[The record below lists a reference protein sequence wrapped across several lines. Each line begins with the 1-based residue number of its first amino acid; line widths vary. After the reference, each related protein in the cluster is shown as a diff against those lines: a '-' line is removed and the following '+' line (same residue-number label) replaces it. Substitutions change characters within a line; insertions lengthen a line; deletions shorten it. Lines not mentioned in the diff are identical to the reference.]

1 MMMDRQSLEQQV
13 QQFFAELSIL
23 RISGGLDVPT
33 TISRLAQAKAYSSI
47 TSLSCYRV
55 DFTDVVT
62 PHVLELLR
70 CRRHW
75 EILDLRSCHGQVDL
89 VVDTILTRCV
99 VDRLCLTDLEDLP
112 RDTAAALSRGLVV
125 ASNNCNKTFVSQLYL
140 NIPFS
145 VETLQSMQDGLS
157 QTTTLKELDLSG
169 SKWQDTSV
177 TSFGNLLRQN
187 TSIEKLK
194 FKRCQLQD
202 LQIAELVQALAF
214 HLNLTS
220 LDLEHNACSTLTLR
234 SLATLLRQQEFHH
247 HQLSCLILSHHVL
260 SEDRVPGLL
269 EFLESIGSPACR
281 LQDLTMDQYMLMDD
295 DMIMLTESLQRS
307 SSIARLS
314 LTTCGITSRG
324 IQSFAASLADM
335 QGLRHLAMPGDAAH
349 QLFEGLA
356 DNVFL
361 QSLEFPP
368 EFQNCPTEISYYLD
382 LNRGGRR
389 LLQEAN
395 VPRALWPLALA
406 RANQTK
412 YIHGI
417 NRRADAIYCL
427 LRGRVLLE
435 R

>member
-1 MMMDRQSLEQQV
+1 
-13 QQFFAELSIL
+13 
-23 RISGGLDVPT
+23 
-33 TISRLAQAKAYSSI
+33 
-47 TSLSCYRV
+47 
-55 DFTDVVT
+55 
-62 PHVLELLR
+62 
-70 CRRHW
+70 
-75 EILDLRSCHGQVDL
+75 
-89 VVDTILTRCV
+89 
-99 VDRLCLTDLEDLP
+99 
-112 RDTAAALSRGLVV
+112 
-125 ASNNCNKTFVSQLYL
+125 
-140 NIPFS
+140 
-145 VETLQSMQDGLS
+145 
-157 QTTTLKELDLSG
+157 LSG